1 VDGWLARL
9 AARDVLADAA
19 AALAAD
25 ERRLRLDGQVIA
37 LSPLEFG
44 VLRCLHERE
53 DQVVR
58 RETLLREVW
67 KSEWTGDGTALE
79 SVVSGRRRKL
89 GERAVALETVRGVG
103 YRLRPLV

>member
-1 VDGWLARL
+1 MGERRPWMWILFWMGGRWPGRRNTRKQAPTCSCSPAASPSNELGPASVDGWLARL

-44 VLRCLHERE
+44 VLCCLHERE
-53 DQVVR
+53 D
-58 RETLLREVW
+58 
-67 KSEWTGDGTALE
+67 
-79 SVVSGRRRKL
+79 
-89 GERAVALETVRGVG
+89 
-103 YRLRPLV
+103 